1 MRDKKNRSRHVQ
13 VVGMRARVYMQ
24 VERQLLLEAAAPTW
38 AGLAPPERAPSMTP
52 PVRTV
57 VLPPS

>member
-1 MRDKKNRSRHVQ
+1 MGHRHAQ
-13 VVGMRARVYMQ
+13 AWTE
-24 VERQLLLEAAAPTW
+24 ERQLKVDATEE
-38 AGLAPPERAPSMTP
+38 GLADFCLGAPPSMTP